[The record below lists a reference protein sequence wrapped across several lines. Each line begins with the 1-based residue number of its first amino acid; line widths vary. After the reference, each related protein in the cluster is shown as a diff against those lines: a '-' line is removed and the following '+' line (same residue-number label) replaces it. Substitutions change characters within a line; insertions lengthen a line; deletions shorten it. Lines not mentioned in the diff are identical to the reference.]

1 MGHASIDLSARQSK
15 AIQQAIFDSLMQS
28 ESQEPIQST
37 QPAQHRS
44 QTTIKPS
51 LTATRFGRRNL
62 AASRRYQLPAVLCE
76 PNAASGRYDHAIQ
89 VFEGR
94 EPSKEE
100 IQREIDRQKALG
112 AMTELA
118 PAALMS
124 SARSDIHP
132 IPLHNAPS
140 KLKNPHGL
148 KPKADSG
155 KLNRRPYLIIAGV
168 ASTWLV
174 HSMAQALGG
183 GVWDYMISAAF
194 DYSPMLLIGARVDR
208 DTQKIANIG
217 AIGIFAIGLL
227 LYLAPSIQTALNEYN
242 SYSIAREQYD
252 LSMNEYRA
260 KSANAIA
267 LRDAAKRS
275 ADDSDKNYRAAVEK
289 HGENSWRT
297 APAKKAKEKD
307 FEEWKRRSE
316 SADSLSTPV
325 SPQISNELRT
335 ALQII
340 GMRLGLFAIVFLSMF
355 IMRRLEEEVG
365 T

>member
-28 ESQEPIQST
+28 ESQKPIQSA

-51 LTATRFGRRNL
+51 STATRFGRRNL
-62 AASRRYQLPAVLCE
+62 AASRRYQLP
-76 PNAASGRYDHAIQ
+76 SGRYDHATQQ
-89 VFEGR
+89 VYEDR

-112 AMTELA
+112 AMTELT
-118 PAALMS
+118 PAALIS
-124 SARSDIHP
+124 SARPDIHP
-132 IPLHNAPS
+132 IPLHYGSP
-140 KLKNPHGL
+140 KFENPHDL
-148 KPKADSG
+148 NPKSDSG
-155 KLNRRPYLIIAGV
+155 KLNRRPYWIIAGV

-208 DTQKIANIG
+208 DAQKIANIG
-217 AIGIFAIGLL
+217 AVGIFAIGLL
-227 LYLAPSIQTALNEYN
+227 LYLAPSIQTAFNEYS
-242 SYSIAREQYD
+242 SYSVASEQYD

-267 LRDAAKRS
+267 LRDAAKKS
-275 ADDSDKNYRAAVEK
+275 AEDSDKNYRAVVEK
-289 HGENSWRT
+289 YGENSWRT
-297 APAKKAKEKD
+297 APAKKAKEKG

-316 SADSLSTPV
+316 SAESLSTPV
-325 SPQISNELRT
+325 SPQISNELRN
-335 ALQII
+335 ALQTI
-340 GMRLGLFAIVFLSMF
+340 GMRIGLFAIVFLSMF
-355 IMRRLEEEVG
+355 IMRRLEEEVS